1 MLPAISRH
9 FSLACVLLL
18 AGCSVLQPKAP
29 PAAASPEQYRR
40 HQASLQA
47 VEQFEIHGRIGV
59 QTNPRGFSGS
69 LQWQHDAAHDEIMLF
84 SPLGSQVAEISAS
97 PDGVVL
103 LTSAGEK
110 YQAADAAALTQKTL
124 GWSLPLRGLTDWVI
138 GRPAP
143 GPVEDVHWDAAGRI
157 TALRQD
163 GWNIE
168 YVEYTAADGLKLP
181 SRISMKSP
189 QLNLKLII
197 ERWHLTP
204 GSIISPTA
212 QE

>member
-1 MLPAISRH
+1 MLPAIFRH

-18 AGCSVLQPKAP
+18 AGCSALQPKAP
-29 PAAASPEQYRR
+29 PTTASPEQYRQ

-69 LQWQHDAAHDEIMLF
+69 LQWQHEAAHDEIMLF

-97 PDGVVL
+97 PDGVTL
-103 LTSAGEK
+103 LTSDGEK

-124 GWSLPLRGLTDWVI
+124 GWSLPLRGLTDWVT
-138 GRPAP
+138 GRPAA

-157 TALRQD
+157 TVLRQF

-168 YVEYTAADGLKLP
+168 YIEYTAADGLQLP
-181 SRISMKSP
+181 SRINMKSP